1 MRSKI
6 PSRFIPNGKSGT
18 QAKLSYFVTRK
29 QATTQTS
36 GRFDVGR
43 LPKLLLQAEYS
54 TSLLAAILPLSL
66 HLQKREREA
75 AKVLSVKTACLRSS
89 FHDRKLDVALPISG
103 RTLLQQSTMLANGY
117 LRNKH

>member
-6 PSRFIPNGKSGT
+6 RSRFIPNGKSGT
-18 QAKLSYFVTRK
+18 QAELSYFVTRK
-29 QATTQTS
+29 QATTQAS

-66 HLQKREREA
+66 RLQKREREA
-75 AKVLSVKTACLRSS
+75 AKVLSIETASS
-89 FHDRKLDVALPISG
+89 PFEFPRPNARRCITYFGEDFA
-103 RTLLQQSTMLANGY
+103 STIDERIFAE
-117 LRNKH
+117 